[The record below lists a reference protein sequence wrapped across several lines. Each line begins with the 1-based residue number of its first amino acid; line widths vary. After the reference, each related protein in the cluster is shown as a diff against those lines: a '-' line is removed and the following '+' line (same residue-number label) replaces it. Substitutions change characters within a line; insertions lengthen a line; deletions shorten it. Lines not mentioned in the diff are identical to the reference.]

1 MILCGTTG
9 RILANKYVQI
19 LPVALRVSIHIH
31 MVTTFQ
37 RVASHNRWGIKS
49 IAKGDDRAGT
59 KLQAGS
65 AIAQGLCSPDLVCCF
80 WK

>member
-1 MILCGTTG
+1 MIFCGTIG

-19 LPVALRVSIHIH
+19 LPVAHRVSIH
-31 MVTTFQ
+31 MVTAFQ
-37 RVASHNRWGIKS
+37 RVASHNRWAITS